1 MTKAHQFSP
10 KQQWLHG
17 RANSYETDSGHGRA
31 IMATVVFWL
40 VGQHFYFQASSASP
54 PTVKVVVEGAK
65 GPRCYY
71 IEQFQTGDDGRR
83 R

>member
-1 MTKAHQFSP
+1 
-10 KQQWLHG
+10 
-17 RANSYETDSGHGRA
+17 
-31 IMATVVFWL
+31 MATVVFWL

>member
-1 MTKAHQFSP
+1 MTKAINLVRNNNGCTGVRIHMRQI
-10 KQQWLHG
+10 
-17 RANSYETDSGHGRA
+17 RA

-54 PTVKVVVEGAK
+54 PVVKVVIEGAK
-65 GPRCYY
+65 GPRCYC
-71 IEQFQTGDDGRR
+71 IEHFQTGDDGRR